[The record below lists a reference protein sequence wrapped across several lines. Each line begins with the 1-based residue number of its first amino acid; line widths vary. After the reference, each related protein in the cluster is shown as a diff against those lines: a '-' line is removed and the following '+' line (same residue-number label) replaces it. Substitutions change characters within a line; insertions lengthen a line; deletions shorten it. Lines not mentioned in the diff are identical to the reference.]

1 MKLASCFAGVGG
13 LWMDVRLGLT
23 ALTSPVH
30 HVDDDLESTSTLRI
44 IFCFSSLLPDS
55 RGQTL

>member
-1 MKLASCFAGVGG
+1 MKLALCFTGVGG

-44 IFCFSSLLPDS
+44 IFHYFQIRVDRHYSL
-55 RGQTL
+55 